1 MATAKLRKENQA
13 LRSEITALE
22 ERLDKITNEVSKKK
36 VSMAD
41 SLTGQEVNHAT
52 NRSEAADKTKSIEF
66 ISAQYDDIIVF
77 KNNVIQD
84 LKDMKKQVSMI
95 SKKCEAI
102 MTCVEQMEDYS
113 YQYNLKN
120 VGMPQQ
126 GENESAENTTKLC
139 LNLFAAIG
147 AEVTE
152 QDIDISHRVLAR
164 RQSNQPSA
172 IICKFV
178 RRLAKERVLALR
190 RETSNVQPQQLG
202 FSSEVQLNYLSI
214 YEHLPPRLQELL
226 FEANKYK
233 RENNFKFCW
242 VRNEAICLRKSEGDV
257 VIKLTKR
264 EDLAQLL
271 SQEQSL

>member
-102 MTCVEQMEDYS
+102 MTSVEQMEDYS
-113 YQYNLKN
+113 YQYNLKI

-126 GENESAENTTKLC
+126 GENESAEK
-139 LNLFAAIG
+139 
-147 AEVTE
+147 
-152 QDIDISHRVLAR
+152 
-164 RQSNQPSA
+164 QSE
-172 IICKFV
+172 IVFEFV
-178 RRLAKERVLALR
+178 RRDR
-190 RETSNVQPQQLG
+190 S
-202 FSSEVQLNYLSI
+202 
-214 YEHLPPRLQELL
+214 
-226 FEANKYK
+226 
-233 RENNFKFCW
+233 
-242 VRNEAICLRKSEGDV
+242 
-257 VIKLTKR
+257 
-264 EDLAQLL
+264 
-271 SQEQSL
+271 

>member
-1 MATAKLRKENQA
+1 MNQP
-13 LRSEITALE
+13 
-22 ERLDKITNEVSKKK
+22 
-36 VSMAD
+36 
-41 SLTGQEVNHAT
+41 
-52 NRSEAADKTKSIEF
+52 
-66 ISAQYDDIIVF
+66 
-77 KNNVIQD
+77 KN
-84 LKDMKKQVSMI
+84 K
-95 SKKCEAI
+95 A
-102 MTCVEQMEDYS
+102 
-113 YQYNLKN
+113 
-120 VGMPQQ
+120 
-126 GENESAENTTKLC
+126 KLC

-152 QDIDISHRVLAR
+152 QDIEISHRVLAR

-242 VRNEAICLRKSEGDV
+242 VRNKAIFKEGDV